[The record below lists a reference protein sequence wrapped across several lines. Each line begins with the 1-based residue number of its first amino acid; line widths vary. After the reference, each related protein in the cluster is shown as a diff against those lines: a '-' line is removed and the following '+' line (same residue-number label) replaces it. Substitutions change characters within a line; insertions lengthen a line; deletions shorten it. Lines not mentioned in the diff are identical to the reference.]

1 MGSNGVRRPAI
12 GPQRL
17 PTRSRTGSYKLRR
30 TALRI
35 PRFEPRYDVGDQRN
49 EPPMLRVGP
58 SIVRAGCAPSTGR
71 PQDAD
76 RKRAF
81 SAGRSRGLLP
91 AHCLFDQP
99 NDHHQ
104 DASSDTAGSDLTDN

>member
-1 MGSNGVRRPAI
+1 MERVVRRSA
-12 GPQRL
+12 
-17 PTRSRTGSYKLRR
+17 RSGYQPVVVQVVTNCAAPR
-30 TALRI
+30 LRI